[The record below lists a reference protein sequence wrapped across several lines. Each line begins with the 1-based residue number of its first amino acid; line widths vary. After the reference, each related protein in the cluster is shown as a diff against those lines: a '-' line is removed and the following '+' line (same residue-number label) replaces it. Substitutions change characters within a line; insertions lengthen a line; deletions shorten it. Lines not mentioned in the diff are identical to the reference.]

1 MSSLLR
7 RLTWWLRG
15 RQKEAQLREELQFHI
30 EQEAQERR
38 EAGLPPDVAAF
49 AARRDLGNEAKV
61 REEVRAVWTWRP
73 IDELSQDLRF
83 AFRTLFKHRAVAL
96 FAIASLALGIGA
108 NTAIYSFM
116 DAILL
121 RALPIADPESLVVV
135 TWRAR
140 PWNNSKG
147 EAFVLHSIDGSTY
160 RYSGGIESRIF
171 PFPSYAPMQEAA
183 AQVMSTFFAHKASGK
198 VNVLIHGEA
207 ELTDGEYVTGN
218 FFSGLNVS
226 PAFGRPIL
234 ASDDQ
239 TVAAQVAVLSYG
251 YSQRRFG
258 NPASAVGAQILINNQ
273 PFTVIG
279 VTPPEFFGVDPGAAP
294 GIYMPLR
301 ADMLFDNRNAP
312 KYQDP
317 NYYWL
322 EMMGRLRSGVSKA
335 QAQAALETP
344 FANWVTTTAN
354 DAERANLPVMHLT
367 EGAGGLDTL
376 RRRFSQPLYVL
387 FGMVGLILAIACA
400 NTANLLLARATARRR
415 EIAVR
420 LSIGAGRFRL
430 IRQLLTESLVLSF
443 ISGAIGVL
451 IAIAGTRLLTVLLAN
466 GDANF
471 TLHAELNWRVLAVT
485 IGLSMLCGVLFG
497 VAPAI
502 QSTRP
507 ALVPA
512 LKDAGAGPAGDHR
525 RLLPRLRLQQVLVV
539 GQIALLMLLLV
550 AASLFVRTLSNL
562 HSISLGFNQD
572 NLLLFELNAPQAGRP
587 AATAA
592 AFYDDLR
599 TRFAEIPGVRAVTM
613 SHSSLIRAGRGHPVN
628 VDGVVAEG
636 TRFMQTGP
644 GFFSTMQ
651 IPILQGREIDDR
663 DRAGTMN
670 VVVVSAL
677 FAKKFLGDQ
686 NPLGRHLTIGGS
698 LVTPQNGK
706 RVPMDL
712 VIIGVAADAHYG
724 PIKFDT
730 PPVVY
735 AAYTQIPASALNV
748 MTFAVKTQGDPLR
761 HAGAIREIVHNADSR
776 VPVTNLVTQSMEID
790 RTINQE
796 VVMARLGT
804 TFAILALVIAGVGLY
819 GTMLYAVTRRTREI
833 GIRIALGARRSGVV
847 WMVMREVLIM
857 TTIGLLISI
866 PIVRGTSKFVASFL
880 FDMQPNDTRAI
891 TIALVTLIMASLIA
905 GYGPARRATRIEPTR
920 ALREE

>member
-30 EQEAQERR
+30 DQEAHERR
-38 EAGLPPDVAAF
+38 EAGLPPDVAVF
-49 AARRDLGNEAKV
+49 AARRDLGNEARV

-73 IDELSQDLRF
+73 IDELSQDLKF
-83 AFRTLFKHRAVAL
+83 AFRTLFTHRAVAL

-121 RALPIADPESLVVV
+121 RALPVADPESLVVV
-135 TWRAR
+135 SWRSKS
-140 PWNNSKG
+140 WNTR
-147 EAFVLHSIDGSTY
+147 EREPFVLHSIDGSTY
-160 RYSGGIESRIF
+160 SYSGGVESRIF
-171 PFPSYAPMQEAA
+171 PFPSYERLQEAA
-183 AQVMSTFFAHKASGK
+183 TPVLSTFFGHKASGK

-207 ELTDGEYVTGN
+207 ELTDGEYVTAN

-226 PAFGRPIL
+226 PAAGRPIL
-234 ASDDQ
+234 AADDQ
-239 TVAAQVAVLSYG
+239 PVAVPVAVLSYG

-258 NPASAVGAQILINNQ
+258 DAASAVGAQILINNK
-273 PFTVIG
+273 PFTVVG
-279 VTPPEFFGVDPGAAP
+279 VTPPEFYGVDPAAAP
-294 GIYMPLR
+294 GVYLPLR
-301 ADMLFDNRNAP
+301 TDLLFDNRESQ

-322 EMMGRLRSGVSKA
+322 EMMGRLRPGVSMA
-335 QAQAALETP
+335 QAEAALETT
-344 FANWVTTTAN
+344 FASWVTTTATE
-354 DAERANLPVMHLT
+354 AERANLPAVHLV

-376 RRRFSQPLYVL
+376 RRRYSKPLYVL

-430 IRQLLTESLVLSF
+430 IRQLLTESLVLAF

-466 GDANF
+466 GAANF
-471 TLHAELNWRVLAVT
+471 TLHAELNWRVLSVT
-485 IGLSMLCGVLFG
+485 IALSTLCGVLFG

-512 LKDAGAGPAGDHR
+512 LKDSGAGPAGDHR
-525 RLLPRLRLQQVLVV
+525 RLLPRLRLQQLLVV

-587 AATAA
+587 ATTAA
-592 AFYDDLR
+592 AFYDGLR
-599 TRFAEIPGVRAVTM
+599 TQFAGIPGVRAVTM

-628 VDGVVAEG
+628 VDGVLADG

-677 FAKKFLGDQ
+677 FAKKFLGE

-698 LVTPQNGK
+698 MVTPQNGK
-706 RVPMDL
+706 RVPMEF
-712 VIIGVAADAHYG
+712 VVIGVAADAHYG
-724 PIKFDT
+724 PIKFDI

-735 AAYTQIPASALNV
+735 ASYTQIPASALNV
-748 MTFAVKTQGDPLR
+748 MTFALKTDGNPLR
-761 HAGAIREIVHNADSR
+761 HAGTVREIVHNADSR

-804 TFAILALVIAGVGLY
+804 TFAMLALVIACVGLY

-833 GIRIALGARRSGVV
+833 GIRIALGARRGGVL
-847 WMVMREVLIM
+847 WMVMREVLIL
-857 TTIGLLISI
+857 TTLGLVISI

-891 TIALVTLIMASLIA
+891 AIALVTLIMASLIA

>member
-7 RLTWWLRG
+7 RLTWWIRG
-15 RQKEAQLREELQFHI
+15 RQKEAELREELEFHI
-30 EQEAQERR
+30 DQEAHDKR
-38 EAGLPPDVAAF
+38 EAGVPQDVAVF
-49 AARRDLGNEAKV
+49 AARRDLGNEARV
-61 REEVRAVWTWRP
+61 REDVRAIWTWRP
-73 IDELSQDLRF
+73 FDELSQDLRF
-83 AFRTLFKHRAVAL
+83 AFRTLFKHRAVAI

-121 RALPIADPESLVVV
+121 RALPITDPESLIVVS
-135 TWRAR
+135 WRAK

-147 EAFVLHSIDGSTY
+147 EPFAMHGMDGSTW
-160 RYSGGIESRIF
+160 RYSGGVESRMF
-171 PFPSYAPMQEAA
+171 PFVSYERLQEASA
-183 AQVMSTFFAHKASGK
+183 PVFSTLFGHKASGK
-198 VNVLIHGEA
+198 VNVLINGAA
-207 ELTDGEYVTGN
+207 ELADGEYVTGT

-226 PAFGRPIL
+226 PALGRPIL
-234 ASDDQ
+234 AADDQ
-239 TVAAQVAVLSYG
+239 PVAAPVAVLSYG

-258 NPASAVGAQILINNQ
+258 NANAAVGAQILINNQ
-273 PFTVIG
+273 PFTVVG
-279 VTPPEFFGVDPGAAP
+279 VAPPEFFGVDPAAAP
-294 GIYMPLR
+294 SVYMPLR
-301 ADMLFDNRNAP
+301 ADLLFDKRDAA

-317 NYYWL
+317 NYYWF
-322 EMMGRLRSGVSKA
+322 EMIGRLRPGVSMA
-335 QAQAALETP
+335 QAQAVLEAA
-344 FANWVTTTAN
+344 FAGWVTPTATE
-354 DAERANLPVMHLT
+354 AERANLPAVHLV

-376 RRRFSQPLYVL
+376 RRRFSKPLYVL

-400 NTANLLLARATARRR
+400 NTANLQLARATARRR

-420 LSIGAGRFRL
+420 RSIGAGRFRL
-430 IRQLLTESLVLSF
+430 IRQLITESLVLSS

-485 IGLSMLCGVLFG
+485 IVLSMLCGMLFG

-502 QSTRP
+502 QATRP

-512 LKDAGAGPAGDHR
+512 LKDSGAGPSGDHR
-525 RLLPRLRLQQVLVV
+525 RLWPRLRLQQVLVV

-562 HSISLGFNQD
+562 HSIALGFNQQ
-572 NLLLFELNAPQAGRP
+572 NLLLFEINAPQAGRP
-587 AATAA
+587 PETVA
-592 AFYDDLR
+592 AFYEDLR
-599 TRFAEIPGVRAVTM
+599 PRFAEIPGVRAVTM

-628 VDGVVAEG
+628 VDGVAADG

-663 DRAGTMN
+663 DRAGTMP

-677 FAKKFLGDQ
+677 FAKKFMGEQ

-698 LVTPQNGK
+698 LAPPQNGK
-706 RVPMDL
+706 RIPMDF

-724 PIKFDT
+724 PIKIDT

-735 AAYTQIPASALNV
+735 AAYNQIPASALNI
-748 MTFAVKTQGDPLR
+748 MTFALKTEGDPLR
-761 HAGAIREIVHNADSR
+761 HAGTIREIVHRADSR
-776 VPVTNLVTQSMEID
+776 VPVTNIVTQQMEID

-804 TFAILALVIAGVGLY
+804 TFAILALVIACVGLY

-833 GIRIALGARRSGVV
+833 GIRIALGARRGGVM
-847 WMVMREVLIM
+847 WMVMREVLILM
-857 TTIGLLISI
+857 TLGLVISV

-880 FDMQPNDTRAI
+880 FDMQPTDTQAI
-891 TIALVTLIMASLIA
+891 AIALATLITASLIA
-905 GYGPARRATRIEPTR
+905 AYGPARRATRIEPTT